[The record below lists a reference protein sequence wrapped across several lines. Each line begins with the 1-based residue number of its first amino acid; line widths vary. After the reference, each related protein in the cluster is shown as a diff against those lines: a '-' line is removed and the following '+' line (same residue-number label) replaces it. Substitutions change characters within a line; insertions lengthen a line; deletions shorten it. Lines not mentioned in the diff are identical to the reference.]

1 MVRGGGSYMHSTNF
15 RSEIYL
21 KKGDQAYYK
30 TEYTDNTFILD
41 YLQDCQ
47 GETHG
52 CTWLE
57 IRRTGDFTVKDI

>member
-1 MVRGGGSYMHSTNF
+1 MHSTNF
-15 RSEIYL
+15 RSEIYM
-21 KKGDQAYYK
+21 KKGEQAYYK
-30 TEYTDNTFILD
+30 TEYYSNTYTLD

-47 GETHG
+47 TIEGETHG